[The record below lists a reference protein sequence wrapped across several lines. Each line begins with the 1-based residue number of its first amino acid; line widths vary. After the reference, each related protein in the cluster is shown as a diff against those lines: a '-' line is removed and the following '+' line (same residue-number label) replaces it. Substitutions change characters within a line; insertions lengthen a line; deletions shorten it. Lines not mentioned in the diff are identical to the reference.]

1 MKYFGLTVFV
11 LLGFI
16 HLHGQTAGSGK
27 NEFSVWGGFSPD
39 SSTEIKA
46 LGRTPDVRF
55 GLVSIRYS
63 RRFNNNDAV
72 NLKYTAD
79 ITPAAFANYPDALS
93 LNSKRRSAYGFGVS
107 PLGLQA
113 NFRPRKTVQPFV
125 GTSGGMMYFDKRM
138 PNALGTRFTF
148 TADIGAGVEIMLKE
162 KRSVTLGYKYF
173 HISNAG
179 RGDLNP
185 GIDNNLFYVGYT
197 FFSK

>member
-1 MKYFGLTVFV
+1 MLVF
-11 LLGFI
+11 LGFASF
-16 HLHGQTAGSGK
+16 HAQTTVSGK
-27 NEFSVWGGFSPD
+27 NEFTVWGGYSHD
-39 SSTEIKA
+39 SSTEIRA

-55 GLVSIRYS
+55 GIISFRYS
-63 RRFNNNDAV
+63 RRFNNNDVV

-79 ITPAAFANYPDALS
+79 ITPAAFANYPDTL
-93 LNSKRRSAYGFGVS
+93 LLDPERRSAHGFGVS

-113 NFRPRKTVQPFV
+113 NFRPRKTIQPFV

-138 PNALGTRFTF
+138 PNGLGTRFTF
-148 TADIGAGVEIMLKE
+148 TADIGGGIEIRLKE
-162 KRSVTLGYKYF
+162 KRSVSVGYKYF

-179 RGDLNP
+179 RGELNP